1 MQLTKNFNL
10 SEFQCKCGCEM
21 PDFVKKNVKELA
33 KDLQVIRDKV
43 GIGFTPNSAYRCP
56 KHNQIIGGVKTS
68 QHLKGKAADINIKG
82 IEPSE
87 VADLVEDLMKTEAIT
102 KGGVGRYNSFTH
114 VDIRGTNARWNFT
127 NKNNK

>member
-10 SEFQCKCGCEM
+10 NEFQCKCGCEM
-21 PDFVKKNVKELA
+21 PEFVKKNVEELA

-43 GIGFTPNSAYRCP
+43 GVGFTPNSAYRCP

-68 QHLKGKAADINIKG
+68 QHLKGKAADIKIKG

-87 VADLVEDLMKTEAIT
+87 VADLVEDLMKTQAIT

-114 VDIRGTNARWNFT
+114 VDIRGTNARWDFT
-127 NKNNK
+127 NKQ

>member
-1 MQLTKNFNL
+1 MQLTKNFKL
-10 SEFQCKCGCEM
+10 SEFQCKCGCDM
-21 PDFVKKNVKELA
+21 PEFVKKNIEKLA

-43 GIGFTPNSAYRCP
+43 GVGFTPNSAYRCP

-87 VADLVEDLMKTEAIT
+87 VADLIEDLMKTEAIT

-114 VDIRGTNARWNFT
+114 IDIRGTNARWNFT
-127 NKNNK
+127 NKQ

>member
-10 SEFQCKCGCEM
+10 SEFQCKCGCDM
-21 PDFVKKNVKELA
+21 PEFVKKNVKELA

-43 GIGFTPNSAYRCP
+43 GVGFTPNSAYRCTE
-56 KHNQIIGGVKTS
+56 HNTSIGGVKSS

-82 IEPSE
+82 IEPDE

-127 NKNNK
+127 NKNR

>member
-43 GIGFTPNSAYRCP
+43 GVGFTPNSAYRCP
-56 KHNQIIGGVKTS
+56 EHNASIGGVKSS

>member
-21 PDFVKKNVKELA
+21 PDFVKKNVEELA

-43 GIGFTPNSAYRCP
+43 GVGFTPNSAYRCP

-68 QHLKGKAADINIKG
+68 QHLKGKAADIKIKG

-87 VADLVEDLMKTEAIT
+87 VADLIEDLMKTEAIT

-114 VDIRGTNARWNFT
+114 VDIRGTNARWDFT
-127 NKNNK
+127 NKQ

>member
-21 PDFVKKNVKELA
+21 PDFVKKNVEELA

-43 GIGFTPNSAYRCP
+43 GVGFTPNSAYRCP

-127 NKNNK
+127 NKK

>member
-21 PDFVKKNVKELA
+21 PEFVKKNVEELA

-114 VDIRGTNARWNFT
+114 IDIRGTNARWNFT
-127 NKNNK
+127 NKK

>member
-21 PDFVKKNVKELA
+21 PEFVKKNVEELA

-68 QHLKGKAADINIKG
+68 QHLKGKAADIKIKG

-114 VDIRGTNARWNFT
+114 IDIRGTNARWNFT
-127 NKNNK
+127 NKK

>member
-1 MQLTKNFNL
+1 MQLTKNFNI

-21 PDFVKKNVKELA
+21 PEFVKKNVEELA
-33 KDLQVIRDKV
+33 RDLQVIRDKV
-43 GIGFTPNSAYRCP
+43 GVGFTPNSAYRCP
-56 KHNQIIGGVKTS
+56 KHNTAVGGVKTS
-68 QHLKGKAADINIKG
+68 QHLKGKAADISIKG

-87 VADLVEDLMKTEAIT
+87 VADLVEDLMKTEVIT

-127 NKNNK
+127 NKR

>member
-1 MQLTKNFNL
+1 MQLTENFNL

-21 PDFVKKNVKELA
+21 PEFVKKNVKELA
-33 KDLQVIRDKV
+33 EDLQVIRDKV
-43 GIGFTPNSAYRCP
+43 GVGFTPNSAYRCP
-56 KHNQIIGGVKTS
+56 KHNTTVGGVKTS

-87 VADLVEDLMKTEAIT
+87 VADLVEDLMKAEVIT

-127 NKNNK
+127 NK

>member
-10 SEFQCKCGCEM
+10 SEFECKCGCEM
-21 PDFVKKNVKELA
+21 PEDVKENIKDLA

-43 GIGFTPNSAYRCP
+43 GVGFTPNSAYRCTE
-56 KHNQIIGGVKTS
+56 HNTSIGGVKSS

-82 IEPSE
+82 IEPAE
-87 VADLVEDLMKTEAIT
+87 VANLVEHLMESDDIT

-114 VDIRGTNARWNFT
+114 IDIRGYNARWNFT
-127 NKNNK
+127 NKKRQ

>member
-10 SEFQCKCGCEM
+10 SEFQCKCGCDM
-21 PDFVKKNVKELA
+21 PEFVKKNVEQLA

-43 GIGFTPNSAYRCP
+43 GVGFTPNSAYRCAE
-56 KHNQIIGGVKTS
+56 HNASIGGVKSS

-114 VDIRGTNARWNFT
+114 VDIRGNNARWNFT

>member
-1 MQLTKNFNL
+1 MQLTKNFNI

-21 PDFVKKNVKELA
+21 PDFVKKNVEELA

-43 GIGFTPNSAYRCP
+43 GVGFTPNSAYRCP

-68 QHLKGKAADINIKG
+68 QHLKGKAADIKIKG

-127 NKNNK
+127 NKK

>member
-1 MQLTKNFNL
+1 MQLTKNFNI
-10 SEFQCKCGCEM
+10 SEFQCKCGCDM
-21 PDFVKKNVKELA
+21 PEFVKKNVEKLA

-43 GIGFTPNSAYRCP
+43 GVGFTPNSAYRCAE
-56 KHNQIIGGVKTS
+56 HNASIGGVKSS

-87 VADLVEDLMKTEAIT
+87 VADLIEDLMKTEAIT

-114 VDIRGTNARWNFT
+114 IDNRGTNARWNFT
-127 NKNNK
+127 NKQ

>member
-10 SEFQCKCGCEM
+10 SEFQCKCGCDM
-21 PDFVKKNVKELA
+21 PEFVKKNVEQLA

-43 GIGFTPNSAYRCP
+43 GVGFTPNSAYRCAE
-56 KHNQIIGGVKTS
+56 HNASIGGVKSS

-114 VDIRGTNARWNFT
+114 VDIRGNNARWNFT
-127 NKNNK
+127 IKNNK

>member
-1 MQLTKNFNL
+1 MQLTKNFNI

-21 PDFVKKNVKELA
+21 PEFVKKNVEELA

-43 GIGFTPNSAYRCP
+43 GVGFTPNSAYRCP
-56 KHNQIIGGVKTS
+56 KHNTIIGGVKTS

-114 VDIRGTNARWNFT
+114 VDIRGNNARWNFT
-127 NKNNK
+127 NK

>member
-1 MQLTKNFNL
+1 MQLTKNFNI

-21 PDFVKKNVKELA
+21 PDFVKKNVEELA
-33 KDLQVIRDKV
+33 KNLQVIRDKV
-43 GIGFTPNSAYRCP
+43 GIGFTPNSAYRCAE
-56 KHNQIIGGVKTS
+56 HNASIGGVKSS

-87 VADLVEDLMKTEAIT
+87 VADLIEDLMKTEAIT

-114 VDIRGTNARWNFT
+114 IDNRGTNARWNFT
-127 NKNNK
+127 NKQ

>member
-10 SEFQCKCGCEM
+10 NEFQCKCGCEM
-21 PDFVKKNVKELA
+21 PEFVKKNIEELA

-43 GIGFTPNSAYRCP
+43 GVGFTPNSAYRCP
-56 KHNQIIGGVKTS
+56 KHNTIIGGVKTS
-68 QHLKGKAADINIKG
+68 QHLKGKAADIKIKG

-114 VDIRGTNARWNFT
+114 VDIRGTNARWDFT
-127 NKNNK
+127 NKK

>member
-10 SEFQCKCGCEM
+10 SEFQCKCGCDM
-21 PDFVKKNVKELA
+21 PEFVKKNIEELA

-43 GIGFTPNSAYRCP
+43 GVGFTPNSAYRCTD
-56 KHNQIIGGVKTS
+56 HNASIGGVKTS

-127 NKNNK
+127 NKNR

>member
-1 MQLTKNFNL
+1 MQLTNNFNI

-21 PDFVKKNVKELA
+21 PEFVKKNVEELA

-43 GIGFTPNSAYRCP
+43 GVGFTPNSAYRCP
-56 KHNQIIGGVKTS
+56 KHNTAVGGVKTS

-87 VADLVEDLMKTEAIT
+87 VADLVEDLMKAEVIT

-127 NKNNK
+127 NKK

>member
-1 MQLTKNFNL
+1 MQLTKNFNI

-21 PDFVKKNVKELA
+21 PDFVKKNVEELA

-43 GIGFTPNSAYRCP
+43 GVGFTPNSAYRCSE
-56 KHNQIIGGVKTS
+56 HNARIGGVKTS

-87 VADLVEDLMKTEAIT
+87 VADLIEDLMKTEVIT

-127 NKNNK
+127 NKK

>member
-43 GIGFTPNSAYRCP
+43 GIGFTPNSAYRCAE
-56 KHNQIIGGVKTS
+56 HNTSIGGVKSS
-68 QHLKGKAADINIKG
+68 QHLSGKAADINIKG
-82 IEPSE
+82 IEPSK